1 MTKAAE
7 WDENRPIEPTRQAMR
22 DVLAANPSLQP
33 NGFRSFEHGQSAQEL
48 AKKREQMLE
57 PGALAQF
64 EAARAW
70 LRQWRMLKRP
80 KHGSYGLKHMAEP
93 DAGYTMNGVFIA
105 AAIAEGFPVKRQPHG
120 SPNADIAIAV
130 PRGHPGDGSWGI
142 SARELDRFRRY

>member
-7 WDENRPIEPTRQAMR
+7 WDENWPIEPTRQAMR
-22 DVLAANPSLQP
+22 DVLAANPSLQR
-33 NGFRSFEHGQSAQEL
+33 NGFSVGREQSAEEL
-48 AKKREQMLE
+48 AEERDQMLE
-57 PGALAQF
+57 PDALAQF

-80 KHGSYGLKHMAEP
+80 KHGSYGLKHKAEP